1 LHTGP
6 VYLVG
11 IFAGLVLAH
20 PTRADDT
27 PKTVQIGRAGPA
39 SLDEAGFF
47 NAISEARV
55 LEQWRANRI
64 PPVEALRSADL
75 RRRVV
80 IKALETRVV
89 RTEVD
94 RRGLLP
100 EPADM
105 TTALANAALGRS
117 YAADLTGAPPADLEA
132 RLAAKYVS
140 PVARVR
146 AVAADLLGT
155 RALAEALLNE
165 VDDATHRARWIREST
180 RIKLDLLFVPR
191 VPTSKEIEATVK
203 LRPDDID
210 IWYAVHAAR
219 YMRPER
225 ARVRRL
231 FAKAADASSAASQ
244 AARAR
249 IDGWAAR
256 LRAGDDLDAVMAL
269 GDGPEAERGGKVG
282 RVTRAQTT
290 AVFEVEP
297 GEQTPPVRTDD
308 APGWMLYHVES
319 VLPAL
324 DRPSHDS
331 ALRREIAATLQREGD
346 ALPHAMQVAERSRA
360 LLVTRPDSAMLK
372 GWLKSNRVKRQ
383 ETKAFHR
390 SARTLV
396 PGIGLAPALVDAAF
410 ALRTPGA
417 VTPVVRVR
425 QDYLVA
431 RLVERTAPAPADWPA
446 AKVEY
451 VEAWKQRT
459 RSTVVEDWLSGR
471 LAGEPL
477 WIDMPRIIAIEI
489 PGVGPAVD
497 KRGRGRGARRS
508 ISSP

>member
-1 LHTGP
+1 MHTGP

-94 RRGLLP
+94 RRGLQP
-100 EPADM
+100 GPADM
-105 TTALANAALGRS
+105 MTALTNAALGRS
-117 YAADLTGAPPADLEA
+117 YATDLAGAPPADLEA

-165 VDDATHRARWIREST
+165 VDDATHRARWMREST
-180 RIKLDLLFVPR
+180 RITLDLLFVPR

-203 LRPDDID
+203 LRSDDID
-210 IWYAVHAAR
+210 IWYAVNSAR
-219 YMRPER
+219 YVRPER

-231 FAKAADASSAASQ
+231 FAKAADASSAGLQ

-256 LRAGDDLDAVMAL
+256 LRAGDDLDTVMAL
-269 GDGPEAERGGKVG
+269 GDGPEADRAGKVG
-282 RVTRAQTT
+282 RVTRTQNA
-290 AVFEVEP
+290 AVFEVDP
-297 GEQTPPVRTDD
+297 GEQTAPARADD
-308 APGWMLYHVES
+308 GSGWTLYHLES

-360 LLVTRPDSAMLK
+360 LLVARPDSAMLK

-383 ETKAFHR
+383 QTKPFHQ

-431 RLVERTAPAPADWPA
+431 RLVERTAPSPAEWPA
-446 AKVEY
+446 AKAEY
-451 VEAWKQRT
+451 VETWKTRT
-459 RSTVVEDWLSGR
+459 RTTVVEDWLSGR

-477 WIDMPRIIAIEI
+477 WIDMPRIIAIEV